1 MRSFTLRA
9 TLPCRSAGG
18 SLILAVALAIL
29 GTASRA
35 GTQVPAPP
43 IVMALPAADI
53 GRLADTLRRQIE
65 DAVATNDGSTLRRT
79 RVAAERAASAHPE
92 DVWLAYYR
100 GYAVFREAG
109 YLLGTS
115 RIREFGPVLDAATAD
130 LERSLKRAPSADG
143 WALLSALQGQ
153 RLTAS
158 GSTLTA
164 IRLGP
169 AVLRAVGRAE
179 EAGPQN
185 PRVWLI
191 KGINAFNAPGAFG
204 GGMDKAESHLR
215 RALALFGT
223 DRPASPLPA
232 WGLADAW
239 IWLGRS
245 LQAQGKRAEARA
257 AYTAAAQLQPRNTWV
272 TEILIPSLGDGRTG

>member
-1 MRSFTLRA
+1 M
-9 TLPCRSAGG
+9 
-18 SLILAVALAIL
+18 ALAIL

-43 IVMALPAADI
+43 VVMPLPAADI
-53 GRLADTLRRQIE
+53 GRLADSLRRQIE
-65 DAVATNDGSTLRRT
+65 AAVAINDGPTLRQARI
-79 RVAAERAASAHPE
+79 AAEQAATAHPQ
-92 DVWLAYYR
+92 DAWLAYYR

-109 YLLGTS
+109 FLLGAS
-115 RIREFGPVLDAATAD
+115 RIREFGPVLDDATAD

-191 KGINAFNAPGAFG
+191 KGINAFNAPSAFG
-204 GGMDKAESHLR
+204 GGMEKAESHLR